1 MFPILF
7 VSFFSVFTSS
17 VVMVLGDM
25 TLLTAIITFYL
36 LSFIA
41 LMILVGTGLVVRV
54 VNTAGG

>member
-25 TLLTAIITFYL
+25 TLMMGIITFYL

-41 LMILVGTGLVVRV
+41 LMILAGTGLVVRV
-54 VNTAGG
+54 VNTAGS